1 VIEKGYD
8 GMESSKTMA
17 AVNALIAAT

>member
-1 VIEKGYD
+1 VVEKGYD
-8 GMESSKTMA
+8 GMASSRTMA

>member
-8 GMESSKTMA
+8 GMESSRTMA